1 MFCICPTTNQLE
13 NVAFA
18 MEGKFVDVECIEI
31 MFRRM
36 EARVGKTRPSTRMI
50 GHTCYL
56 ASGRKVN
63 SLLKML
69 NQQLKESQICP
80 MSSKDFGED
89 AAFLLYLVPIV
100 VSIIYGA
107 IDWAETAKT
116 STMPPAAY
124 LDVSKSPYL
133 FLVSLVAICLAVI
146 LEVRAANSPERNGI
160 VQANITRMQI
170 LAVVVLII
178 SFLASVS
185 AGGYDLPTAF
195 SLFVGGRYAL
205 IYAFFLI
212 GLSLLLAP
220 KQVLGNFKAAS
231 LPDIVG
237 MLLVAG
243 APVLFYLAI
252 NIHLRISISA
262 IGRLDR
268 GCSGHN
274 LAFTDSLFG
283 KKSSQPQT
291 QKQPV
296 ET

>member
-1 MFCICPTTNQLE
+1 
-13 NVAFA
+13 
-18 MEGKFVDVECIEI
+18 
-31 MFRRM
+31 
-36 EARVGKTRPSTRMI
+36 
-50 GHTCYL
+50 
-56 ASGRKVN
+56 
-63 SLLKML
+63 
-69 NQQLKESQICP
+69 
-80 MSSKDFGED
+80 MSSKDYGED

-107 IDWAETAKT
+107 VDWAETAKS

-252 NIHLRISISA
+252 KIHLRISISA
-262 IGRLDR
+262 IGSLIV
-268 GCSGHN
+268 GVLGIILLLTGS
-274 LAFTDSLFG
+274 SLFG

-291 QKQPV
+291 QKQPAKPDAV
-296 ET
+296 APKQS